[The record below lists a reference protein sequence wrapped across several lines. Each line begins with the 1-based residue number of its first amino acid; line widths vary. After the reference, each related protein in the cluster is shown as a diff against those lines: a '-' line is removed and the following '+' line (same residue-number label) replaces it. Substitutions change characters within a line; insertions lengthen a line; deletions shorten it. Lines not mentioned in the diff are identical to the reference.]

1 MTRFSPAVDANTTEI
16 AELTWELPSDV
27 QVHPGETFFY
37 SGGPVNVARARLQ
50 EGDVDAAIPVDN
62 WHIGAICELLEGDP
76 GAL

>member
-37 SGGPVNVARARLQ
+37 SGCCVHFEPIRFGTSGVMSPRIEVETEFSWKDVTCSAR
-50 EGDVDAAIPVDN
+50 
-62 WHIGAICELLEGDP
+62 
-76 GAL
+76 